1 MWAQTDRAVRL
12 VFEVVVLMNCSAE
25 VLVRAAKAT
34 VELACEDGYL
44 GVLLQSCL
52 DSASQYAD

>member
-1 MWAQTDRAVRL
+1 M
-12 VFEVVVLMNCSAE
+12 VVKVMVLMRCSAE
-25 VLVRAAKAT
+25 GLIRAAKAT

-52 DSASQYAD
+52 DSASQYRD

>member
-1 MWAQTDRAVRL
+1 MEV
-12 VFEVVVLMNCSAE
+12 VFKVVVLMRCSAE

-52 DSASQYAD
+52 DSASQYTD

>member
-1 MWAQTDRAVRL
+1 
-12 VFEVVVLMNCSAE
+12 VVVKVMVLMRSSAE
-25 VLVRAAKAT
+25 VLIRAAKAT

-52 DSASQYAD
+52 DSASQYRD